1 MKSKTKSKGHW
12 GLLHVETDKEPQSQ
26 IKLFNKQAHISYEAK
41 TARDLLVAIG
51 PVGTFVAIGTF
62 AAIGTLVAIGTFVA
76 IGSFVAIGTYV
87 AIGTFVAIRTLLSLE
102 LLLS

>member
-1 MKSKTKSKGHW
+1 MLWKFRKQNVQSIRKTIFKICFEKKN
-12 GLLHVETDKEPQSQ
+12 LYDK
-26 IKLFNKQAHISYEAK
+26 LKQAHISYEAK

-51 PVGTFVAIGTF
+51 PVGTFV
-62 AAIGTLVAIGTFVA
+62 AIGTLVAIGTFVA

-87 AIGTFVAIRTLLSLE
+87 AIGTFVAIRKLLPLE